1 MELSA
6 HLQTHLSSSVWT
18 LADNRAQSW
27 AVGPWR
33 EGQTAVDALREGQ
46 TALAKVFL
54 PWGNTFP
61 LQ

>member
-6 HLQTHLSSSVWT
+6 DLQTHLSSSVWT
-18 LADNRAQSW
+18 PAGNRAQSR